1 MEILSQNSKFCFKEQ
16 NSKGL
21 QHAVGILTF
30 RITNIHAYT
39 ELCMRQMPI
48 AAVTLWLS
56 VLTMQSNVASFME
69 STFCLPVRDWWHS
82 CNKIQSSYWIQYAA
96 LISRAVCFLNAETI
110 ICLSNCFHSWGKWE
124 RSIFVSTKHSVS
136 CYHHIQLEK
145 HKIVQNLWDK
155 IV

>member
-56 VLTMQSNVASFME
+56 VLTMQSDVASFME
-69 STFCLPVRDWWHS
+69 STFVCQFETDDTVVIKSNHHFGYNMQPWLAGQFVFWMQR
-82 CNKIQSSYWIQYAA
+82 QSSVS
-96 LISRAVCFLNAETI
+96 LIVLIAEENEKEAYLFQQNILLLAI
-110 ICLSNCFHSWGKWE
+110 ITFN
-124 RSIFVSTKHSVS
+124 
-136 CYHHIQLEK
+136 
-145 HKIVQNLWDK
+145 
-155 IV
+155 